1 MDDRTGQPPLG
12 IFYKNPFLHQ
22 TRLPG
27 ALLFAGPPCS
37 YFVFMSSSIHKR
49 SRLGPR
55 GDESHCGVRLGN
67 LLTENLAVAV
77 RALLQIR
84 DVKVVIEQPV
94 SSAMFSLQLW
104 VDLIHEQQLRLILT
118 YMGAFG
124 HFMIK
129 GTRLLGNLSHIQW
142 SPDTCF
148 SFLNV

>member
-12 IFYKNPFLHQ
+12 IFYKNSFLHQ

-84 DVKVVIEQPV
+84 DVKGRHRAARVKRYVQPPIV
-94 SSAMFSLQLW
+94 GGPHS
-104 VDLIHEQQLRLILT
+104 
-118 YMGAFG
+118 
-124 HFMIK
+124 
-129 GTRLLGNLSHIQW
+129 
-142 SPDTCF
+142 
-148 SFLNV
+148 